1 MHVLRDTSNLA
12 PAAVE
17 DLTTEGGSLTD
28 FRYRVRLGV
37 GKHLS
42 QFVWFL
48 LPFYVNLKPYAYLLS
63 LLIGVVFGHLFLFVV
78 FKCRIRFQAHR
89 GRVAAVAAVFM
100 SIVSALVFTAGMYV
114 VEQGWVS
121 SVNGYLCMSRLCRVL
136 HSSLIAT
143 QRRKRRSGA
152 LAIVLYLAGVVSC
165 NTRGEVLQA
174 PQSRR
179 SWWQGDTF

>member
-1 MHVLRDTSNLA
+1 MQDRSPVHVLRDTSNLA

-17 DLTTEGGSLTD
+17 DLTTEGGSLAA

-121 SVNGYLCMSRLCRVL
+121 
-136 HSSLIAT
+136 
-143 QRRKRRSGA
+143 
-152 LAIVLYLAGVVSC
+152 LASIDFV
-165 NTRGEVLQA
+165 Q
-174 PQSRR
+174 
-179 SWWQGDTF
+179 